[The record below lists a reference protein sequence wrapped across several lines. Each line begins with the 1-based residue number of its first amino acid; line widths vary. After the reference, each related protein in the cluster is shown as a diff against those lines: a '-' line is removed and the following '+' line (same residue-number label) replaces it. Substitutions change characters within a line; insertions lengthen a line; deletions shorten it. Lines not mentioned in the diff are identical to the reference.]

1 MDYVVIKPKLLA
13 LPSANEAEAIAK
25 VREDF
30 VNLIRGSDVV
40 VDVEET
46 DTPAGVAEAQK
57 HQEMSGS
64 APSDTWLPLTPVEQA
79 AAACV
84 NEPRGL
90 WGETIKDL
98 WRRRPTPTEFQ
109 EVISSVADM
118 KEAQAAS
125 DALDA
130 HAEAAMAKPES
141 DTSAIA
147 EAGGVGDELPF

>member
-1 MDYVVIKPKLLA
+1 M
-13 LPSANEAEAIAK
+13 
-25 VREDF
+25 
-30 VNLIRGSDVV
+30 
-40 VDVEET
+40 
-46 DTPAGVAEAQK
+46 
-57 HQEMSGS
+57 
-64 APSDTWLPLTPVEQA
+64 
-79 AAACV
+79 

-90 WGETIKDL
+90 WGETIKRPS